1 VQQAQPL
8 RLQGVGQEGCPRRVA
23 AGLIETCD
31 EAGFD
36 WIEAA
41 DYYACLHVGTRT
53 HLLRRSMSELEQ
65 ELSSDMFCR
74 IHRST
79 IVNLDRVR
87 DLKLSEDGEYE
98 VVLEAGTRLPLS
110 RRYRGELQDRLKR
123 RH

>member
-1 VQQAQPL
+1 
-8 RLQGVGQEGCPRRVA
+8 
-23 AGLIETCD
+23 
-31 EAGFD
+31 
-36 WIEAA
+36 
-41 DYYACLHVGTRT
+41 
-53 HLLRRSMSELEQ
+53 MSELEQ